1 MYKCRQKTED
11 INLIV
16 RKFNNRQSGENM
28 SKIYSIWFHEIA
40 LAEVIKKELLLSF
53 KSFEAIYRATEE
65 ELMCRGW
72 QKEVIKCIKQKVLQD
87 DVLEERLKKYEI
99 NQVAVLDY
107 LDEGYPAYLREIPD
121 PPMLLYVKGETSLL
135 NTPTIAIVGSRN
147 CSEYGYSIT
156 VQLSETLAAGGV
168 TIISGM
174 AMGIDAAAHYGAL
187 KSGHT
192 IAVLGNGVNKCYPVC
207 NERIYEKIIEKG
219 CVISEYDIDVEPR
232 PYQFPRRNRIIS
244 GMSTCVVVTEAN
256 IRSGSLITAGLA
268 LEYGRDVCALPGN
281 VTRKLSLGTNELIK
295 KGAKCITSAQDIIEE
310 LPLEVR
316 IKYERIN
323 KNSTKNHYEL
333 AQEES
338 IVYAYVSQEPILLNE
353 LINSTQLSYKDIY
366 KNLLQLEIKGFIKR
380 LPGERYVRV

>member
-1 MYKCRQKTED
+1 
-11 INLIV
+11 
-16 RKFNNRQSGENM
+16 M

-72 QKEVIKCIKQKVLQD
+72 NKEVIKCIKQKVLQD
-87 DVLEERLKKYEI
+87 DILEKRLKTYEI
-99 NQVAVLDY
+99 NQVELVNY
-107 LDEGYPAYLREIPD
+107 LDEAYPAYLKEIPD
-121 PPMLLYVKGETSLL
+121 PPMLLYVKGEVSLL

-147 CSEYGYSIT
+147 CSEYGYSLT
-156 VQLSETLAAGGV
+156 TQLGETLAAGGI

-244 GMSTCVVVTEAN
+244 GMSICVVVTEAN

-323 KNSTKNHYEL
+323 KNNTKKHYEL

-353 LINSTQLSYKDIY
+353 LINSTQLSYKEIY